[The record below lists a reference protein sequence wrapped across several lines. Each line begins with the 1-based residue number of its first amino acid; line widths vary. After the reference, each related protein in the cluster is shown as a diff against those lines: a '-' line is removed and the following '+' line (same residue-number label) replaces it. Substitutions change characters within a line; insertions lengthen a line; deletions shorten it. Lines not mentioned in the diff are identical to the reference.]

1 MSVEGDEEEE
11 MVVTLLSLQTLLQ
24 SSMLHCCPYY
34 RTDKYNETYRL
45 RQPSQNRII
54 ATYTTL
60 SSNGCY
66 KRKKTGL
73 TSLNVCDYHG
83 VSSLN
88 ET

>member
-1 MSVEGDEEEE
+1 MSVEGGEEEE
-11 MVVTLLSLQTLLQ
+11 MVVTLLTLQTLR
-24 SSMLHCCPYY
+24 SSMHHCCPYY

-45 RQPSQNRII
+45 RQPSQNKTI

-60 SSNGCY
+60 SSNGY
-66 KRKKTGL
+66 YSRKKTGL

-83 VSSLN
+83 VSSLS